1 MASLLDPLF
10 NVMLI
15 VAVAMVKRFIW
26 VYSAIY
32 LPRWAS
38 PSLAAADLRAE
49 LIPAERQYIYQLL
62 QDGKITDEGCH
73 VSNPNSIWRKQVFVA
88 RGKAA

>member
-1 MASLLDPLF
+1 
-10 NVMLI
+10 
-15 VAVAMVKRFIW
+15 MVTQFIW

-62 QDGKITDEGCH
+62 QDGKITDEGCRRIERELD
-73 VSNPNSIWRKQVFVA
+73 PEEAGICRKRQGGVESPL
-88 RGKAA
+88 